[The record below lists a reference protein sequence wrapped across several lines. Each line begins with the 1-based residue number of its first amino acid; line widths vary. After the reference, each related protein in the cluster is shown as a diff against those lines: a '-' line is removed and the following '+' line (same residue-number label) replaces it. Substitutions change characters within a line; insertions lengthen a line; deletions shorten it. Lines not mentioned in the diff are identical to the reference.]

1 MGLAVETWARGKGA
15 RREKGIFW
23 GGPYGKYHSLLSE
36 SVGSG
41 LLLAICSGP
50 LSQTKMCTV
59 LLGSNIDYHL
69 NLSESIRF
77 LLVIYIAQGQI
88 LGYCASHAHYHPC
101 VAFVFC
107 PRTPP
112 PLSPLL
118 SPPLLPTI
126 TQRRQ
131 RWPHPFAKR
140 SPSAS
145 FKPSAR

>member
-1 MGLAVETWARGKGA
+1 METWARGRGA
-15 RREKGIFW
+15 RREKPGDFF
-23 GGPYGKYHSLLSE
+23 GEGPNGKYHSLLSE

-50 LSQTKMCTV
+50 LSQTKMCTI

-69 NLSESIRF
+69 SLSESVRL

-118 SPPLLPTI
+118 SPPLLLTI

-131 RWPHPFAKR
+131 RWPHLFAKR

>member
-1 MGLAVETWARGKGA
+1 VETWARRRGA
-15 RREKGIFW
+15 RREKA
-23 GGPYGKYHSLLSE
+23 GGFFGEKPNGKYHSLLSE
-36 SVGSG
+36 TVGSG
-41 LLLAICSGP
+41 LLLAICSEP

-69 NLSESIRF
+69 NLSESIRL

-118 SPPLLPTI
+118 SPPFLLTI